1 MVKRLFMETTQI
13 TVQKTSG
20 EIIAELVK
28 AGAVSVNTDYANGK
42 ISGLRWIMRING
54 SDVIFDMPARVEPV
68 YVIFSQRKGHRTG
81 RGGADGRL
89 VYPALW
95 EQAERVAWRQLLR
108 WCQSQLAMIETGMV
122 QAAEVF
128 MPYIVVNAATN
139 QTLFQRMQ
147 ETQFRMLEAPKSS

>member
-13 TVQKTSG
+13 TVQKTAG

-28 AGAVSVNTDYANGK
+28 GGAVSVNADYINGK
-42 ISGLRWIMRING
+42 ISGLRWIMRIAG
-54 SDVIFDMPARVEPV
+54 SDVLFDMPARVEPV
-68 YVIFSQRKGHRTG
+68 YVVFSTRKGHKTG
-81 RGGADGRL
+81 RSTDNRI
-89 VYPALW
+89 VFPVLW

-108 WCQSQLAMIETGMV
+108 WCQAQLALIETGMV

-147 ETQFRMLEAPKSS
+147 ETQFKMLEAPKPS